1 MTNRELAKIFRDISK
16 YLRMEDVSFKPRA
29 YQRAA
34 LALEGMKKDVEN
46 IYKEGGLRALKDISG
61 VGESIAEKIEEYI
74 KTGRIKYYEK
84 FKKKLPLNL
93 GELTSVEGM
102 GPRKARTLYREL
114 GISDLKSLEKAAKQ
128 GKIRG
133 LEGFGEKT
141 EQNILQGIEFV
152 KKNRGRFLLGDIM
165 PIAREIIGKLEKLD
179 EIKKIDVAGSV
190 RRKKETIGDVDILA
204 VSSEPE
210 KVMDFFS
217 SLDEVARIQSKGT
230 TKGSVRTREG
240 VGVDLRIVPEKSYG
254 SALQYFTGS
263 KEHNIATRKIAAGKG
278 LKLNEYG
285 VFRKD
290 KQIAGRTEKEVYRA
304 INLPLFPP
312 EIRKDGG
319 EIEAAQKEKLP
330 NLIGYKDIKGDLHC
344 HSDWDGGVNS
354 IKEIAQKGKDMGYEY
369 VGIADHTKFLKIEH
383 GLDEKQLR
391 KRNKEIDKINKEM
404 EGVKVLKGC
413 EANILKDGSVDI
425 KDESLAELDFVI
437 AGIHSRFKMGR
448 EEMTERIIK
457 AMENPNIDI
466 ISHPTGRLIQ
476 KRDAYEI
483 DFGKIL
489 KVARETRTILEINSF
504 PERLDLKDDHIRKAK
519 DSGVKMII
527 NTDVHQKEQMRFMV
541 LGIAQARRGWAEKKD
556 IVNTKSL
563 DKFLKSLK

>member
-1 MTNRELAKIFRDISK
+1 MTNRELAKIFRNISK
-16 YLRMEDVSFKPRA
+16 YLRMEDVPFKPQA

-34 LALEGMKKDVEN
+34 LALEGMNKDVKSV
-46 IYKEGGLRALKDISG
+46 YQEGGLKALKEISG

-74 KTGRIKYYEK
+74 KTGKIKYYEK
-84 FKKKLPLNL
+84 FKKKLPLKL
-93 GELTSVEGM
+93 EELTSVEGV

-114 GISDLKSLEKAAKQ
+114 GVSDLKTLERAARQ
-128 GKIRG
+128 GKIRD
-133 LEGFGEKT
+133 LDGFGKKT
-141 EQNILQGIEFV
+141 EENILQGIEFV
-152 KKNRGRFLLGDIM
+152 KKSRGRFLLGDIM
-165 PIAREIIGKLEKLD
+165 PIVREIIGKLKKLK
-179 EIKKIDVAGSV
+179 EVKKIDVAGSV

-204 VSSEPE
+204 VSDEPE

-217 SLDEVARIQSKGT
+217 SLDEVVRIQSKGT
-230 TKGSVRTREG
+230 TRGSVRTREG
-240 VGVDLRIVPEKSYG
+240 LDVDLRIVPEKSYG

-263 KEHNIATRKIAAGKG
+263 KEHNIATRKIAVGKG

-290 KQIAGRTEKEVYRA
+290 KQIAGRTEKEVYKA

-312 EIRKDGG
+312 EIRRDEG
-319 EIEAAQKEKLP
+319 EIGAARKGNLP
-330 NLIGYKDIKGDLHC
+330 DLIEYKDIKGDLHC

-354 IKEIAQKGKDMGYEY
+354 IKEIAQKAKDMGYEY

-404 EGVKVLKGC
+404 KGMKVLKGC

-425 KDESLAELDFVI
+425 KDESLSELDFVI
-437 AGIHSRFKMGR
+437 AGIHSHFKMSR

-457 AMENPNIDI
+457 AMGNPNIDI

-483 DFGKIL
+483 NFAEIL
-489 KVARETRTILEINSF
+489 KAAKRTETILEINSF
-504 PERLDLKDDHIRKAK
+504 PLRLDLKDDHIRKSK

-527 NTDVHQKEQMRFMV
+527 NTDAHQKEQMRFID
-541 LGIAQARRGWAEKKD
+541 LGIAQARRGWAERKD